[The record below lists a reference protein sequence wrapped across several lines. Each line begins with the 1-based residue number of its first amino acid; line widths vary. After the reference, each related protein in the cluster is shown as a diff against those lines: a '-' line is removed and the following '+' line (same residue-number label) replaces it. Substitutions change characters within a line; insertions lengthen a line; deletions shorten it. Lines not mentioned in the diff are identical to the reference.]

1 MSRPLNCRFAWLVLC
16 AALAPVAHAEDPA
29 SKGKFAFWDVE
40 HLMGESCTLKTSAY
54 GADGEST
61 QLEIVW
67 RPGDQYFLHRTF
79 KVWQRGQLR
88 IESPG
93 TENAWTVPLD
103 SQSPSLKN
111 EDVQTLVG
119 NVARGIP
126 VLLTATP
133 EGQPARQLSTS
144 SERAAVSAAMFEACA
159 RSLRQHPPPK
169 DLWLDGAFTS
179 LESVTGCVLSR
190 SYQIGRAALTVAI
203 EAGPE
208 HATIS
213 IVPIPV
219 LFMGG
224 RDNGRQPSIHEQ
236 KTGLRISDK
245 SYSADVG
252 DLFGTRVESR
262 EPAGYDITLEQL
274 GVLEDELIQ
283 GGARKLTLK
292 VSGEGTRR
300 ETFGGPLA
308 VAPAAMF
315 AACRKTKFAT
325 VH

>member
-1 MSRPLNCRFAWLVLC
+1 MSSPPNGAFAWLVLC
-16 AALAPVAHAEDPA
+16 AVLAPVALAEDPA
-29 SKGKFAFWDVE
+29 PKGKLAFWSVD
-40 HLMGESCTLKTSAY
+40 HLMGESCTLKTHAY

-61 QLEIVW
+61 ELEIVW
-67 RPGDQYFLHRTF
+67 RPGDQYSLHRTF
-79 KVWQRGQLR
+79 KVWQRGELR

-103 SQSPSLKN
+103 SQFPPLTN
-111 EDVQTLVG
+111 DDVQTLVR

-133 EGQPARQLSTS
+133 QGQPARQLSTS
-144 SERAAVSAAMFEACA
+144 TERAAVSAAMFDACA

-169 DLWLDGAFTS
+169 DLWLHGAFTA
-179 LESVTGCVLSR
+179 LESATGCVLSR
-190 SYQIGRAALTVAI
+190 SYQIERAALVVAI
-203 EAGPE
+203 KAGPQ

-213 IVPIPV
+213 IAPIPV
-219 LFMGG
+219 LFIGG
-224 RDNGRQPSIHEQ
+224 SDNGRQASIRVQ
-236 KTGLRISDK
+236 KTGLEISDK
-245 SYSADVG
+245 PFSADVK

-274 GVLEDELIQ
+274 DDVESELLR

-315 AACRKTKFAT
+315 AACRQAKFAT
-325 VH
+325 AR